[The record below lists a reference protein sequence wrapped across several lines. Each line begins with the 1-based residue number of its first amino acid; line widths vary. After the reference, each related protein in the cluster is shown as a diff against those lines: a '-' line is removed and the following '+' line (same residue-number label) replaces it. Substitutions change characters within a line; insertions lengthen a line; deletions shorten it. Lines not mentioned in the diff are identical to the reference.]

1 MGMTIQDL
9 HDLIRLLQEHP
20 DWRAELRRV
29 LLTSE
34 LLELPE
40 LVREIVAIQ
49 RRHSEL
55 LEQHS
60 REISELRALVVQL
73 IEAQR
78 RTEQRVEELAE
89 AQRRTEQRVEELA
102 EAQRRTEQRVEE
114 LAEAQRRTEQRVEEL
129 VEAQRRTE
137 QRVEELA
144 EAQRQTEVQIAA
156 SRAETDARFQ
166 ELAEEIRRLSRT
178 VDRLAEWQR
187 GESGR
192 REGEQYEQH
201 TLRRAPNLFAGGEG
215 GNAIEFS
222 VRRRV
227 SRWLQPY
234 YQGQQMP
241 EPLADPLLA
250 DIIWWKGDEVV
261 VAEVSQK
268 VNGQDV
274 RRAKLRANTLREVG
288 VQAMPVVIGE
298 EWATPESQALAQQEE
313 VEWMVGGGVSQGF
326 LRFRRLPS
334 EPASETI

>member
-89 AQRRTEQRVEELA
+89 AQR
-102 EAQRRTEQRVEE
+102 
-114 LAEAQRRTEQRVEEL
+114 
-129 VEAQRRTE
+129 
-137 QRVEELA
+137 
-144 EAQRQTEVQIAA
+144 QTEVQIAA

-178 VDRLAEWQR
+178 VYRLAEWQR

>member
-73 IEAQR
+73 I
-78 RTEQRVEELAE
+78 
-89 AQRRTEQRVEELA
+89 
-102 EAQRRTEQRVEE
+102 
-114 LAEAQRRTEQRVEEL
+114 
-129 VEAQRRTE
+129 EAQRRTE

-241 EPLADPLLA
+241 EPLADPLLV

>member
-78 RTEQRVEELAE
+78 RTEQRVEEL
-89 AQRRTEQRVEELA
+89 
-102 EAQRRTEQRVEE
+102 
-114 LAEAQRRTEQRVEEL
+114 

-178 VDRLAEWQR
+178 VDWLAEWQR

-250 DIIWWKGDEVV
+250 DIIWWKGDKVV

>member
-73 IEAQR
+73 I
-78 RTEQRVEELAE
+78 
-89 AQRRTEQRVEELA
+89 
-102 EAQRRTEQRVEE
+102 
-114 LAEAQRRTEQRVEEL
+114 EAQRRTEQRVEEL

-334 EPASETI
+334 EPAFETI

>member
-1 MGMTIQDL
+1 MGMTVQDL
-9 HDLIRLLQEHP
+9 HDLIRLLEEHP

-29 LLTSE
+29 LLSSE
-34 LLELPE
+34 LLELPK
-40 LVREIVAIQ
+40 LVREIAAIQ

-60 REISELRALVVQL
+60 REIGELRALVAQL
-73 IEAQR
+73 AEAQR

-114 LAEAQRRTEQRVEEL
+114 LAEAQRRNEEQ
-129 VEAQRRTE
+129 
-137 QRVEELA
+137 LA
-144 EAQRQTEVQIAA
+144 
-156 SRAETDARFQ
+156 SFRAETDARFR

-187 GESGR
+187 GEAGR

-222 VRRRV
+222 VRRRI

-234 YQGQQMP
+234 YQEQQMP

-261 VAEVSQK
+261 IAEVSQK

-298 EWATPESQALAQQEE
+298 EWATPESQALAQQEG

-326 LRFRRLPS
+326 LRFRRIPS
-334 EPASETI
+334 EPPSETI

>member
-73 IEAQR
+73 I
-78 RTEQRVEELAE
+78 
-89 AQRRTEQRVEELA
+89 
-102 EAQRRTEQRVEE
+102 
-114 LAEAQRRTEQRVEEL
+114 EAQRRTEQRVEEL

-250 DIIWWKGDEVV
+250 DIIWWKGDKVV

>member
-78 RTEQRVEELAE
+78 RTEQRVEELA
-89 AQRRTEQRVEELA
+89 
-102 EAQRRTEQRVEE
+102 
-114 LAEAQRRTEQRVEEL
+114 
-129 VEAQRRTE
+129 EAQRRTE

>member
-1 MGMTIQDL
+1 V
-9 HDLIRLLQEHP
+9 E
-20 DWRAELRRV
+20 EL
-29 LLTSE
+29 
-34 LLELPE
+34 
-40 LVREIVAIQ
+40 A
-49 RRHSEL
+49 
-55 LEQHS
+55 
-60 REISELRALVVQL
+60 
-73 IEAQR
+73 EAQR

-114 LAEAQRRTEQRVEEL
+114 LAEAQRRNEEQ
-129 VEAQRRTE
+129 
-137 QRVEELA
+137 LA
-144 EAQRQTEVQIAA
+144 
-156 SRAETDARFQ
+156 SFRAETDARFR

-187 GESGR
+187 GEAGR

-222 VRRRV
+222 VRRRI

-234 YQGQQMP
+234 YQEQQMP

-261 VAEVSQK
+261 IAEVSQK

-298 EWATPESQALAQQEE
+298 EWATPESQALAQQEG

-326 LRFRRLPS
+326 LRFRRIPS
-334 EPASETI
+334 EPPSETI

>member
-1 MGMTIQDL
+1 MNVEDL
-9 HDLIRLLQEHP
+9 HDLIRLLEEHP
-20 DWRAELRRV
+20 DWLAELRRFV
-29 LLTSE
+29 LTRE

-40 LVREIVAIQ
+40 LVREIAAIQ

-60 REISELRALVVQL
+60 REIGELRALVSQL

-114 LAEAQRRTEQRVEEL
+114 LAEAQLHTQEL
-129 VEAQRRTE
+129 
-137 QRVEELA
+137 L
-144 EAQRQTEVQIAA
+144 AA

-201 TLRRAPNLFAGGEG
+201 TLRRAPNLFFGGEG
-215 GNAIEFS
+215 GNASEFS
-222 VRRRV
+222 IRRRITV
-227 SRWLQPY
+227 WLQPY
-234 YQGQQMP
+234 YQEQQVP

-250 DIIWWKGDEVV
+250 DIIWWKGNEVV

-274 RRAKLRANTLREVG
+274 RRARLRANTLREAG
-288 VQAMPVVIGE
+288 VQAIPVVIGE
-298 EWATPESQALAQQEE
+298 EWATPESQALAQEE
-313 VEWMVGGGVSQGF
+313 GVEWMVGGGVSQGF

-334 EPASETI
+334 EPPSEAI

>member
-73 IEAQR
+73 I
-78 RTEQRVEELAE
+78 
-89 AQRRTEQRVEELA
+89 
-102 EAQRRTEQRVEE
+102 
-114 LAEAQRRTEQRVEEL
+114 EAQRRTEQRVEEL

>member
-1 MGMTIQDL
+1 MGMTVQDL
-9 HDLIRLLQEHP
+9 HDLIRLLEEHP

-60 REISELRALVVQL
+60 REISELRALVMQL

-78 RTEQRVEELAE
+78 RNEEQLA
-89 AQRRTEQRVEELA
+89 
-102 EAQRRTEQRVEE
+102 
-114 LAEAQRRTEQRVEEL
+114 
-129 VEAQRRTE
+129 
-137 QRVEELA
+137 
-144 EAQRQTEVQIAA
+144 
-156 SRAETDARFQ
+156 SFRAETDARFQ

-215 GNAIEFS
+215 GNAIEFN
-222 VRRRV
+222 VRRRI

-234 YQGQQMP
+234 YQEQQMP

-274 RRAKLRANTLREVG
+274 RRAKLRASTLREVG

-298 EWATPESQALAQQEE
+298 EWATPESQALAQQEG
-313 VEWMVGGGVSQGF
+313 VEWMVGGGVSQEF

-334 EPASETI
+334 EPPSETI

>member
-1 MGMTIQDL
+1 MGMTVQDL
-9 HDLIRLLQEHP
+9 HDLIRLLEEHP

-29 LLTSE
+29 LLSSE
-34 LLELPE
+34 LLELPK
-40 LVREIVAIQ
+40 LVREIAAIQ

-60 REISELRALVVQL
+60 REIGELRALV
-73 IEAQR
+73 AQ
-78 RTEQRVEELAE
+78 LAE

-114 LAEAQRRTEQRVEEL
+114 LAEAQRRNEEQ
-129 VEAQRRTE
+129 
-137 QRVEELA
+137 LA
-144 EAQRQTEVQIAA
+144 
-156 SRAETDARFQ
+156 SFRAETDARFR

-187 GESGR
+187 GEAGR

-222 VRRRV
+222 VRRRI

-234 YQGQQMP
+234 YQEQQMP

-261 VAEVSQK
+261 IAEVSQK

-298 EWATPESQALAQQEE
+298 EWATPESQALAQQEG

-326 LRFRRLPS
+326 LRFRRIPPEPPS
-334 EPASETI
+334 ETL

>member
-1 MGMTIQDL
+1 MGMTVQDL
-9 HDLIRLLQEHP
+9 HDLIRLLEEHP

-29 LLTSE
+29 LLSSE
-34 LLELPE
+34 LLELPK
-40 LVREIVAIQ
+40 LVREIAAIQ

-60 REISELRALVVQL
+60 REIGELRALV
-73 IEAQR
+73 AQ
-78 RTEQRVEELAE
+78 LAE

-102 EAQRRTEQRVEE
+102 EAQRRNEEQ
-114 LAEAQRRTEQRVEEL
+114 LA
-129 VEAQRRTE
+129 
-137 QRVEELA
+137 
-144 EAQRQTEVQIAA
+144 
-156 SRAETDARFQ
+156 SFRAETDARFR

-187 GESGR
+187 GEAGR

-222 VRRRV
+222 VRRRI

-234 YQGQQMP
+234 YQEQQMP

-261 VAEVSQK
+261 IAEVSQK

-298 EWATPESQALAQQEE
+298 EWATPESQALAQQEG

-326 LRFRRLPS
+326 LRFRRIPS
-334 EPASETI
+334 EPPSETI

>member
-1 MGMTIQDL
+1 
-9 HDLIRLLQEHP
+9 
-20 DWRAELRRV
+20 
-29 LLTSE
+29 
-34 LLELPE
+34 
-40 LVREIVAIQ
+40 
-49 RRHSEL
+49 
-55 LEQHS
+55 
-60 REISELRALVVQL
+60 
-73 IEAQR
+73 
-78 RTEQRVEELAE
+78 
-89 AQRRTEQRVEELA
+89 
-102 EAQRRTEQRVEE
+102 
-114 LAEAQRRTEQRVEEL
+114 
-129 VEAQRRTE
+129 
-137 QRVEELA
+137 
-144 EAQRQTEVQIAA
+144 VQIAA

>member
-1 MGMTIQDL
+1 MGMTVQDL
-9 HDLIRLLQEHP
+9 HDLIRLLEEHP

-29 LLTSE
+29 LLSSE
-34 LLELPE
+34 LLELPK
-40 LVREIVAIQ
+40 LVREIAAIQ

-60 REISELRALVVQL
+60 REIGELRALV
-73 IEAQR
+73 AQ
-78 RTEQRVEELAE
+78 LAE

-114 LAEAQRRTEQRVEEL
+114 LAEAQRRNEEQ
-129 VEAQRRTE
+129 
-137 QRVEELA
+137 LA
-144 EAQRQTEVQIAA
+144 
-156 SRAETDARFQ
+156 SFRAETDARFR

-187 GESGR
+187 GEAGR

-222 VRRRV
+222 VRRRI

-234 YQGQQMP
+234 YQEQQMP

-261 VAEVSQK
+261 IAEVSQK

-298 EWATPESQALAQQEE
+298 EWATPESQALAQQEG

-326 LRFRRLPS
+326 LRFRRIPS
-334 EPASETI
+334 EPPSETI

>member
-1 MGMTIQDL
+1 MDMTVQDL
-9 HDLIRLLQEHP
+9 HDLIRLLEEHP

-29 LLTSE
+29 LLSSE

-40 LVREIVAIQ
+40 LVREIAAIQ

-60 REISELRALVVQL
+60 REISELRALVMQL

-89 AQRRTEQRVEELA
+89 AQRRTEE
-102 EAQRRTEQRVEE
+102 
-114 LAEAQRRTEQRVEEL
+114 
-129 VEAQRRTE
+129 
-137 QRVEELA
+137 
-144 EAQRQTEVQIAA
+144 QIAA
-156 SRAETDARFQ
+156 SRAETDARVQ

-222 VRRRV
+222 VRRRI

-234 YQGQQMP
+234 YQEQQMP

-288 VQAMPVVIGE
+288 VQAIPVVIGE
-298 EWATPESQALAQQEE
+298 EWATPESQALAQQEG

-334 EPASETI
+334 EPPSETI

>member
-1 MGMTIQDL
+1 MGMTVQDL
-9 HDLIRLLQEHP
+9 HDLIRLLEEHP

-29 LLTSE
+29 LLSSE
-34 LLELPE
+34 LLELPK
-40 LVREIVAIQ
+40 LVREIAAIQ

-60 REISELRALVVQL
+60 REIGELRALVAQL
-73 IEAQR
+73 VEAQR

-114 LAEAQRRTEQRVEEL
+114 LAEAQRRNEEQ
-129 VEAQRRTE
+129 
-137 QRVEELA
+137 LA
-144 EAQRQTEVQIAA
+144 
-156 SRAETDARFQ
+156 SFRAETDARFR

-187 GESGR
+187 GEAGR

-222 VRRRV
+222 VRRRI

-234 YQGQQMP
+234 YQEQQMP

-261 VAEVSQK
+261 IAEVSQK

-298 EWATPESQALAQQEE
+298 EWATPESQALAQQEG

-326 LRFRRLPS
+326 LRFRRIPS
-334 EPASETI
+334 EPPSETI

>member
-1 MGMTIQDL
+1 MGMTVQDL
-9 HDLIRLLQEHP
+9 HDLIRLLEEHP

-29 LLTSE
+29 LLSSE
-34 LLELPE
+34 LLELPK
-40 LVREIVAIQ
+40 LVREIAAIQ

-60 REISELRALVVQL
+60 REIGELRALVAQL
-73 IEAQR
+73 VEAQR

-129 VEAQRRTE
+129 AEAQRRNEE
-137 QRVEELA
+137 QLA
-144 EAQRQTEVQIAA
+144 
-156 SRAETDARFQ
+156 SFRAETDARFR

-187 GESGR
+187 GEAGR

-222 VRRRV
+222 VRRRI

-234 YQGQQMP
+234 YQEQQMP

-261 VAEVSQK
+261 IAEVSQK

-298 EWATPESQALAQQEE
+298 EWATPESQALAQQEG

-326 LRFRRLPS
+326 LRFRRIPS
-334 EPASETI
+334 EPPSETI

>member
-1 MGMTIQDL
+1 MTIQDL

-73 IEAQR
+73 I
-78 RTEQRVEELAE
+78 
-89 AQRRTEQRVEELA
+89 
-102 EAQRRTEQRVEE
+102 
-114 LAEAQRRTEQRVEEL
+114 EAQRRTEQRVEEL